1 MPARFSA
8 TAYCFAV
15 AMNEILG
22 IPVGVIA
29 CSWGGS
35 HIAGWMPGELLR
47 TLGYENVAAKAAD
60 EKRGNGRP
68 DGVIQRHALP
78 LAPLHRPRFLWYQG
92 CSDVAGYKIMR
103 VIRPPW

>member
-1 MPARFSA
+1 MILRSGKYENVRVALVSKRAATEPREIVDGRWMESSPAHAARFSA

-47 TLGYENVAAKAAD
+47 ELGYEDVAAEAARR
-60 EKRGNGRP
+60 EARP
-68 DGVIQRHALP
+68 TAVR
-78 LAPLHRPRFLWYQG
+78 R
-92 CSDVAGYKIMR
+92 
-103 VIRPPW
+103 